1 MTTPEVTHE
10 RRTTVSLAAKKR
22 SGFAM
27 IGALAGMAL
36 LAGCSGAG
44 NAPAANTENSIISQE
59 ACDRNSA
66 EKITYISG
74 YGYSASAGQLD
85 VFMAKELGYFDE
97 LCLNVEINAAGGN
110 GQQLVSSGK
119 AHFTELGSAEDVL
132 MAAANSQNL
141 TAIATFGTTSPFCLF
156 ANKDIKDLK
165 DLEGKQ
171 LGYFINL
178 TPVAVAMIDAAGAD
192 IDKINLVKMTNYDPT
207 VVLRSQ
213 PDAIVGYASNQ
224 CETLR
229 SMGEEFTEF
238 TPADFDLEGTYNV
251 MEVNKEFYEK
261 NPEVVA
267 DFMRADLKALQYCLD
282 NEEDCIERIAA
293 LAKEGGQGDA
303 FPIEQL
309 RRTWK
314 VESQWVRDSTAGAP
328 GVQTVEQWQ
337 AASDIVK
344 AYGNV
349 KNIPDVT
356 DIIDVDLVANLYD
369 ANGNLIWPGE
379 GDSK

>member
-1 MTTPEVTHE
+1 MKSFASNK
-10 RRTTVSLAAKKR
+10 RNGLAI
-22 SGFAM
+22 
-27 IGALAGMAL
+27 IGALAGVAL
-36 LAGCSGAG
+36 LAGCSGASS
-44 NAPAANTENSIISQE
+44 APDASNDKSIINQE
-59 ACDRNSA
+59 ACDRNAA

-74 YGYSASAGQLD
+74 YGYSASASQID
-85 VFMAKELGYFDE
+85 VFMAQELGYFDE

-119 AHFTELGSAEDVL
+119 AQFSSLGSAEDVL

-141 TAIATFGTTSPFCLF
+141 TAIATYGTTSPFCLF
-156 ANKDIKDLK
+156 ANKEITDLK

-178 TPVAVAMIDAAGAD
+178 TPVAAAMIDAAGAD
-192 IDKINLVKMTNYDPT
+192 INKINLVKMTNYDPT

-238 TPADFDLEGTYNV
+238 TPADFDLSGTYNV
-251 MEVNKEFYEK
+251 METNTEFLEK

-282 NEEDCIERIAA
+282 NEDDCVER
-293 LAKEGGQGDA
+293 LAKLAQEGGQGDA
-303 FPIEQL
+303 FPKEQL
-309 RRTWK
+309 ARTWK
-314 VESQWVRDSTAGAP
+314 VESQWVRDSEAGVP

-337 AASDIVK
+337 AAADMVK
-344 AYGNV
+344 EFGSV
-349 KNIPDVT
+349 TEIPPVT
-356 DIIDVDLVANLYD
+356 DIMDPDLVTALYTAD
-369 ANGNLIWPGE
+369 GELIWPGDE
-379 GDSK
+379 AK

>member
-1 MTTPEVTHE
+1 MKSLTPT
-10 RRTTVSLAAKKR
+10 RRNKLAV
-22 SGFAM
+22 F
-27 IGALAGMAL
+27 GALLSVTL
-36 LAGCSGAG
+36 LAGCSGASE
-44 NAPAANTENSIISQE
+44 APAANNEKSVVSD
-59 ACDRNSA
+59 AVCDRNAA

-74 YGYSASAGQLD
+74 YGYSASAGQID

-119 AHFTELGSAEDVL
+119 AQFTELGSAEDVL

-156 ANKDIKDLK
+156 ANKEIKTLK

-178 TPVAVAMIDAAGAD
+178 TPAAAAMIDAAGAD
-192 IDKINLVKMTNYDPT
+192 IDKIDLIKMTNYDPT

-229 SMGEEFTEF
+229 AMGEEFTEF
-238 TPADFDLEGTYNV
+238 FPADFDVTGTYNV
-251 MEVNKEFYEK
+251 MEVNSEFYKK

-282 NEEDCIERIAA
+282 NEADCISRLAA

-303 FPIEQL
+303 FPEEQL
-309 RRTWK
+309 ARTWA
-314 VESQWVRDSTAGAP
+314 VESQWVRDSLAGPP
-328 GVQTVEQWQ
+328 GVQAVEQWE
-337 AASDIVK
+337 AAAELVK
-344 AYGNV
+344 QFGNV
-349 KNIPDVT
+349 KSVPPVT
-356 DIIDVDLVANLYD
+356 EVMDPDLVAGLYTAD
-369 ANGNLIWPGE
+369 RALIWPGDE
-379 GDSK
+379 K